1 MSPET
6 NPGTGAHGRAH
17 KAGALDI
24 RSVIAALLG
33 VYGLILTGM
42 GLFATGAE
50 DLAKADQ
57 VNVNLW
63 TGLGLLASAAVFA
76 LWVRL
81 RPIVV
86 EEPPVGEHAAG
97 GGGH

>member
-1 MSPET
+1 MSPEK
-6 NPGTGAHGRAH
+6 NPGTGADGHAH

-42 GLFATGAE
+42 GLFATDGA
-50 DLAKADQ
+50 DLAKADG

-63 TGLGLLASAAVFA
+63 TGLGLLVAAAVFA

-86 EEPPVGEHAAG
+86 EDPPAGEHAPGAAG
-97 GGGH
+97 H